1 MKIFLSDLDN
11 TLIYS
16 YKHNIGKDIVLVETK
31 DGKELSFMTSKA
43 HMLLEKIKDEMEFIP
58 LTTRSLEQYRRIC
71 FSEKWRVECALV
83 ANGGILLRNNKIDE
97 DWYNESLVIIENAQ
111 EQLALGMQLL
121 ENDANTYF
129 EVRKVDGLFVFTK
142 SNDVPS
148 TRNMLETSLDL
159 SVVSVFN
166 NGSKVYIFPEKLNKG
181 TALQRIRKL
190 KNPEIIFAAGDS
202 DFDLPMLKEA
212 DIAIFPHKLKQFLA
226 CDKNGLVVESDKMF
240 SDEIVDYI
248 IKQQKNRDD
257 I

>member
-31 DGKELSFMTSKA
+31 EGKELSFMTSKA

-58 LTTRSLEQYRRIC
+58 LTTRSLEQYRRIF
-71 FSEKWRVECALV
+71 FSDKWKVECALV

-97 DWYNESLVIIENAQ
+97 QWYDESLKLIENAQ
-111 EQLALGMQLL
+111 KELELGMEILK
-121 ENDANTYF
+121 NDRNVFF

-142 SNDVPS
+142 SNDVVS
-148 TRNMLETSLDL
+148 TRNTLERQLDL

-166 NGSKVYIFPEKLNKG
+166 NGNKVYIFPEKLNKG
-181 TALQRIRKL
+181 TAVQRIRKL

-202 DFDLPMLKEA
+202 DFDIPMLKEA
-212 DIAIFPHKLKQFLA
+212 DIPIFPQELILFLNNH
-226 CDKNGLVVESDKMF
+226 KNGLMVESDNIF
-240 SDEIVDYI
+240 SDVVVDYI
-248 IKQQKNRDD
+248 LKH
-257 I
+257 